1 MYITDTIAVK
11 AFMAPEIKWTLP
23 IPLEYPRILC
33 YSEAKYRI
41 IFSVLPAGFAVH
53 LAVCLM
59 M

>member
-11 AFMAPEIKWTLP
+11 AFMALEIKWTLP

-41 IFSVLPAGFAVH
+41 IFSVLPAGFAVY

>member
-11 AFMAPEIKWTLP
+11 AFMAPEIKRTLP

-41 IFSVLPAGFAVH
+41 IFSVLPAGFAVL